1 MLTANSFNAA
11 FPSNKPRRVQN
22 AQHCTAASGN
32 KMNSLGIYEIELEI
46 KGRKYR
52 HHINVIDQLTDNIIG
67 IDFMHQHQLHYDVQ
81 TRQVKI
87 AGVDIDQ
94 IVAIKEQ
101 TLPALA
107 STVITAK
114 YKGKNIPDANFIA
127 NIYSPRTPMVSGMP
141 SIVSIDKNNN
151 CKIVV
156 DNCAP
161 YDVTINRGDILGI
174 MDIETDKLIPMEDS
188 TISAIL
194 QDIDK
199 TLPKVPKKK
208 LSREEIANK
217 AHLNVPD
224 QFKQRYIDILFKH
237 QKTISINKYDLG
249 LAKSFQHKIHLKDN
263 FDKKALPHE
272 FKINDLVLYED
283 FSPLGKNAKLT
294 PKWLGPAKITEIN
307 DTNARI
313 QLPNGKSKILNIMR
327 IKKFFHQ
334 KRDKQWKRTK

>member
-1 MLTANSFNAA
+1 MLLARFW
-11 FPSNKPRRVQN
+11 
-22 AQHCTAASGN
+22 
-32 KMNSLGIYEIELEI
+32 LIEIELEI
-46 KGRKYR
+46 KGKKYR

-101 TLPALA
+101 TLSALS

-114 YKGKNIPDANFIA
+114 YKGKIIPDANLIA
-127 NIYSPRTPMVSGMP
+127 NIFSPRTPMISGMP
-141 SIVSIDKNNN
+141 AIVSIDKNNN

-174 MDIETDKLIPMEDS
+174 MDVEKDELIPMEDS

-199 TLPKVPKKK
+199 KLPKVQCGVSVPPLPVKVSPKV
-208 LSREEIANK
+208 R
-217 AHLNVPD
+217 
-224 QFKQRYIDILFKH
+224 
-237 QKTISINKYDLG
+237 
-249 LAKSFQHKIHLKDN
+249 
-263 FDKKALPHE
+263 
-272 FKINDLVLYED
+272 
-283 FSPLGKNAKLT
+283 
-294 PKWLGPAKITEIN
+294 
-307 DTNARI
+307 
-313 QLPNGKSKILNIMR
+313 
-327 IKKFFHQ
+327 
-334 KRDKQWKRTK
+334 